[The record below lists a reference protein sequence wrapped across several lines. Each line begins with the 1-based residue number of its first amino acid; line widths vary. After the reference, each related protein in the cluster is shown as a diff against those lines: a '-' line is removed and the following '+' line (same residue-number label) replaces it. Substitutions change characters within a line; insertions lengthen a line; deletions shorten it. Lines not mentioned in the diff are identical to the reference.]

1 MKFGRFIDDI
11 SKYIKQFEL
20 SYLDEGENGLQEVI
34 LRVPPSKRELLLTN
48 QYIGLIKV
56 GSPEY
61 YQLVEVLIK
70 QLKSF
75 NEEEKVEEEEEDIE
89 DDDEF

>member
-11 SKYIKQFEL
+11 SKYVKRFEL
-20 SYLDEGENGLQEVI
+20 SYLDEGVDGFQEVI
-34 LRVPPSKRELLLTN
+34 LRVPPSNRELLLTN

-75 NEEEKVEEEEEDIE
+75 NEQEKTKEENE
-89 DDDEF
+89 